1 MNAIQGLCRR
11 QNRPLGGDAAKR
23 QRGRKAK
30 GGHPLDIFKQTNR
43 QAEPCEPGPED
54 LALIHR
60 YCRKPLTPEELYVF
74 RAALCDNEID
84 RDGERFPVESLE
96 TLAKLFIGK
105 TGLFDHSQKAQNQVM
120 RVYDTELRADPA
132 RKTSLG
138 EPYTSLV
145 GKVYMLRNE
154 ATAALRAQIDA
165 GIKKEVSVS
174 CSVEAIRCSACGKI
188 FGLEG
193 CAHQKGEPVH
203 GVPCH
208 AVLCGP
214 KDAYEFSFVAV
225 PAQPGAGVI
234 KHRKAI
240 KTERRIE
247 GMEDLRKFLEE
258 DAGEGGVVDVNE
270 TTVKALK
277 ADLARLEAL
286 AEDGRSYRE
295 GLLVKA
301 QRAALT
307 ALPGLAEDLVSRMC
321 VSLCAGELESLT
333 QALEKQAGKIIPLR
347 PQLCKAPE
355 QTATENEGYRLS

>member
-1 MNAIQGLCRR
+1 M
-11 QNRPLGGDAAKR
+11 
-23 QRGRKAK
+23 
-30 GGHPLDIFKQTNR
+30 DIFKQANQ
-43 QAEPCEPGPED
+43 QAEPCTPGPED
-54 LALIHR
+54 LELIHR
-60 YCRKPLTPEELYVF
+60 YCRRPLPPEELYVF

-105 TGLFDHSQKAQNQVM
+105 TGLFDHSQKARDQLM
-120 RVYDTELRADPA
+120 RIYDTELRVDPV

-138 EPYTSLV
+138 EAYTSLV
-145 GKVYMLRNE
+145 GEVYMLRSE
-154 ATAALRAQIDA
+154 GTAELRGEIDA

-174 CSVEAIRCSACGKI
+174 CSVEAIRCSACGKS
-188 FGLEG
+188 FGREG
-193 CAHQKGEPVH
+193 CTHRKGELVE

-208 AVLCGP
+208 AVLAEP

-234 KHRKAI
+234 KSRKAKAI

-247 GMEDLRKFLEE
+247 GMEDLRKFLSE
-258 DAGEGGVVDVNE
+258 DIGEGGVIDVDAAAA
-270 TTVKALK
+270 KALR

-286 AEDGRSYRE
+286 AEDGKSYRDS
-295 GLLVKA
+295 LLRKA

-307 ALPGLAEDLVSRMC
+307 ALPSLEEGLVGRMC
-321 VSLCAGELESLT
+321 QGLGTGELESVT

-347 PQLCKAPE
+347 PQLCRPM
-355 QTATENEGYRLS
+355 ENAAAENDGFKLS